1 MHLCQSQHSAECGVV
16 VLGSL
21 PKKKE
26 YKPLSIPLVCLLG
39 LEHNSWSWSSHVGPW
54 RVHAKDGRT
63 AKRSLVPGDSGATTQ
78 ALECL
83 PLDYF

>member
-39 LEHNSWSWSSHVGPW
+39 LRFCRMSLNCIMPMGVRQKALRALRIAFTKSS
-54 RVHAKDGRT
+54 
-63 AKRSLVPGDSGATTQ
+63 
-78 ALECL
+78 
-83 PLDYF
+83 